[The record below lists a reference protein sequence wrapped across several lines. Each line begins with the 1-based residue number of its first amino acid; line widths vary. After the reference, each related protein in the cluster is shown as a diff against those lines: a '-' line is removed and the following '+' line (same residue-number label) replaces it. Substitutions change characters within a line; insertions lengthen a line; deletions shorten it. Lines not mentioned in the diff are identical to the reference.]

1 MTYRPPITPF
11 WKNISFMIVIIFGT
25 GSLLFSIL
33 CFIQKTEKNSFKK
46 DSAKGILVQK
56 TDLHRGDF
64 LLVIQDDNKISEHI
78 LSGYDLFYD
87 KFFIGDSIVK
97 LNDSFEFNIYKK
109 DSSNKYLY
117 KYTVGYP

>member
-1 MTYRPPITPF
+1 
-11 WKNISFMIVIIFGT
+11 MIVIIFGT